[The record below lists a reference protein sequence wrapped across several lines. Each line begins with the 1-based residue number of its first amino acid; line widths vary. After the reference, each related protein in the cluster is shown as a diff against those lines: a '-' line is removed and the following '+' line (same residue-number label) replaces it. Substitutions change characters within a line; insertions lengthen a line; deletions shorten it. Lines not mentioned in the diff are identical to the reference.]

1 MQRIFVGGTR
11 VVAAA
16 VVLAAAACGRA
27 PAPPPPPAVVVA
39 LSVHP
44 DADARSGGTGTVRYP
59 VEVTARYS
67 NTMSF
72 RVPGKLIKRNVRLG
86 DGVKEGQ
93 ILAQLD
99 PVDAQKQFASAKA
112 ALDAA
117 EHRLLYAQQQLDR
130 DKAQSE
136 ANLIAANQLEQT
148 QDSYTA
154 ALAGR
159 DQASAQLVVARNNL
173 QYNTLVADHDGL
185 ITSENAD
192 TGQVVAAGQAVY
204 GLAWNGDTDVILD
217 AAESD
222 LGRIAVGQT
231 AKINFPALPGRQFE
245 ARVREIA
252 PAADAQSRTFRVKL
266 QMTGPLEAVR
276 LGMTGDAALL
286 PIDTD
291 VAADATRGANA
302 AGAVNSVGATNASR
316 AANSADVRG
325 ANTAVGKSARAT
337 TGSRAANSAD
347 VRGANTA
354 AGKSARATTGS
365 RAAANGAVNTVGPT
379 SANSAADSTG
389 PASAN
394 SAAATTHA
402 GGAPSAAVAHTVS
415 PQPTF
420 TLPATAIFHQE
431 NSPAVWVITA
441 NDSTLQLRPV
451 KVGSYTDHTS
461 VVTAGL
467 NDGDVVVLAGVH
479 TVYAGQHVKPVRPLF
494 DGEGNID
501 GPTPAAAGATGSG
514 PTPAKPDSASTSA
527 PAAHR
532 PNIPQ
537 VAAAQQQ
544 AGAQ

>member
-16 VVLAAAACGRA
+16 AVLATAACGRA

-67 NTMSF
+67 NAMSF

-86 DGVKEGQ
+86 DSVKQGQ

-222 LGRIAVGQT
+222 LGRIAIGQT
-231 AKINFPALPGRQFE
+231 AKISFPALPGRQFE

-266 QMTGPLEAVR
+266 QMSGSLDAVR

-286 PIDTD
+286 PIGTD
-291 VAADATRGANA
+291 VAADATHGANA
-302 AGAVNSVGATNASR
+302 AGAV
-316 AANSADVRG
+316 
-325 ANTAVGKSARAT
+325 KSA
-337 TGSRAANSAD
+337 
-347 VRGANTA
+347 V
-354 AGKSARATTGS
+354 ATTGS
-365 RAAANGAVNTVGPT
+365 RAAANRT
-379 SANSAADSTG
+379 ANSAG

-394 SAAATTHA
+394 SSAATTNA
-402 GGAPSAAVAHTVS
+402 SSAPAVAAANTVS

-431 NSPAVWVITA
+431 NSPAVWVITG

-501 GPTPAAAGATGSG
+501 GPASATPTAGAAAR
-514 PTPAKPDSASTSA
+514 
-527 PAAHR
+527 R

>member
-1 MQRIFVGGTR
+1 MMQRTFVGGSR
-11 VVAAA
+11 A
-16 VVLAAAACGRA
+16 LAAAAVLATAACGHA

-39 LSVHP
+39 LPVHP
-44 DADARSGGTGTVRYP
+44 DADARNGGTGTVRYP
-59 VEVTARYS
+59 VEVAARYS
-67 NTMSF
+67 NAMSF

-86 DGVKEGQ
+86 DAVKEGQ
-93 ILAQLD
+93 VLAQLD

-117 EHRLLYAQQQLDR
+117 QHRLLYAHQQLDR
-130 DKAQSE
+130 DKAQSD

-159 DQASAQLVVARNNL
+159 DQASAQFVVARNNL
-173 QYNTLVADHDGL
+173 EYNTLVADHSGL

-252 PAADAQSRTFRVKL
+252 PAADTQSRTFRVKL
-266 QMTGPLEAVR
+266 QLTGSLDAVR
-276 LGMTGDAALL
+276 LGMTGDATLM
-286 PIDTD
+286 P
-291 VAADATRGANA
+291 VAEGVTADNAAASGANGTNVTS
-302 AGAVNSVGATNASR
+302 GAHS
-316 AANSADVRG
+316 
-325 ANTAVGKSARAT
+325 
-337 TGSRAANSAD
+337 
-347 VRGANTA
+347 
-354 AGKSARATTGS
+354 
-365 RAAANGAVNTVGPT
+365 
-379 SANSAADSTG
+379 
-389 PASAN
+389 
-394 SAAATTHA
+394 AATTRA
-402 GGAPSAAVAHTVS
+402 RSEPPAALANAVP

-431 NSPAVWVITA
+431 NSPAVWVITG

-451 KVGSYTDHTS
+451 KVSSYTDHSS

-467 NDGDVVVLAGVH
+467 NVGDVVVLAGVH
-479 TVYAGQHVKPVRPLF
+479 TVYAGQHVQPVRPLF

-501 GPTPAAAGATGSG
+501 GPAPATSASLASSAHNATPA
-514 PTPAKPDSASTSA
+514 P
-527 PAAHR
+527 AHR

-537 VAAAQQQ
+537 VAAAQPQ

>member
-1 MQRIFVGGTR
+1 MMQRRFVGGTR
-11 VVAAA
+11 AFAAAA
-16 VVLAAAACGRA
+16 VLATAACGHA
-27 PAPPPPPAVVVA
+27 PKPQAPPAVVVA
-39 LSVHP
+39 LPVHAN
-44 DADARSGGTGTVRYP
+44 ADARNGGTGTVRYP

-67 NTMSF
+67 NAMSF

-86 DGVKEGQ
+86 DAVKEGQ

-112 ALDAA
+112 TLDAA
-117 EHRLLYAQQQLDR
+117 EHRLLYARQQLDR
-130 DKAQSE
+130 DKAQSD

-148 QDSYTA
+148 QDSYIA

-173 QYNTLVADHDGL
+173 EYNTLVADHSGL

-222 LGRIAVGQT
+222 LGRIAIGQNAQIT
-231 AKINFPALPGRQFE
+231 FPALPGRQFE

-266 QMTGPLEAVR
+266 QMSGSLDDVR
-276 LGMTGDAALL
+276 LGMTGDATLL
-286 PIDTD
+286 PAAAT
-291 VAADATRGANA
+291 VAADGANA
-302 AGAVNSVGATNASR
+302 PGAST
-316 AANSADVRG
+316 NSAPAGSTDARG
-325 ANTAVGKSARAT
+325 ANTVP
-337 TGSRAANSAD
+337 
-347 VRGANTA
+347 
-354 AGKSARATTGS
+354 
-365 RAAANGAVNTVGPT
+365 ANGSHTVP
-379 SANSAADSTG
+379 ANGSHTAPANGSHT
-389 PASAN
+389 ASAN
-394 SAAATTHA
+394 GSHTASANGSHTAGSATT
-402 GGAPSAAVAHTVS
+402 PAAVADTV
-415 PQPTF
+415 PPHPTF

-431 NSPAVWVITA
+431 NSPAVWVVTG

-451 KVGSYTDHTS
+451 KVSSYTDHTS

-494 DGEGNID
+494 SSEGNID
-501 GPTPAAAGATGSG
+501 GPAPATPANASTPPTSSGATAPRTASTPLPSAGAAASRTTSA
-514 PTPAKPDSASTSA
+514 PQPAAEASTS
-527 PAAHR
+527 PAASTHEAPPAATHR
-532 PNIPQ
+532 PRNQQ
-537 VAAAQQQ
+537 VAAAQSQ